1 MVGKLPRN
9 VVGQVVQDIDDH
21 TTSCRANLGCVVR
34 IAGNLVLRSRKQPSI
49 RVQPNEVDGEA
60 LRAMKR
66 SVDGKCRQ
74 TMDAWREAAPV
85 TDEPSSPACSLCC
98 GSFQVH

>member
-1 MVGKLPRN
+1 
-9 VVGQVVQDIDDH
+9 
-21 TTSCRANLGCVVR
+21 
-34 IAGNLVLRSRKQPSI
+34 
-49 RVQPNEVDGEA
+49 
-60 LRAMKR
+60 MKR